1 MKNIT
6 FLFSILLIA
15 TIPYG
20 LAACGT
26 SNSMNSTTLAETT
39 NDAISSALNDTRNSS
54 PDKEPSEPD
63 YETVFPD
70 DIVNK
75 IIIAI
80 SPDQYESML
89 ADMTDIY
96 GEFGS
101 GSNRNMVMNNGRETA
116 PFENNAGDA
125 PVPEFDDADQPIPPG
140 QPEMNNRRGNAE
152 MVMLESDVNPIWVE
166 ATIEFNGVTWKHV
179 GIRYKGNSS
188 LKSLWNA
195 GSYKLPFKLVFD
207 QFEDQYSETE
217 DQRFYGFK
225 QLSFSANFKDSSF
238 LRELVAADIFRD
250 AGVPSA
256 QTTFYAV
263 YVDTGDGPV
272 YYGLYTAVEVIDD
285 TVIETQFE
293 DDSGNV
299 YKPSGNAATFA
310 EGSYN
315 EDAFDKETNIDEA
328 DYSDV
333 QALYTTLHSS
343 TRISDPVQWRSDL
356 DAVFDM
362 DSFLR
367 WLAVNT
373 LIQNWD
379 SYGNAPHNYYLY
391 HDPTTDK
398 LVWIPWDNNES
409 LKSSSG
415 RNSPLS
421 LDLSNVGD
429 NWPLISYLIE
439 DEVYLAKYN
448 QYLEEIATTI
458 FYPERMA
465 PIFSQYHDLITEYVE
480 MEQPGYTTLT
490 DISLFTNSVNELIEY
505 TAERY
510 NQAVTYIGTLK

>member
-1 MKNIT
+1 M
-6 FLFSILLIA
+6 LLIA
-15 TIPYG
+15 IIPIGMVACSTSGNMDSTIP
-20 LAACGT
+20 T
-26 SNSMNSTTLAETT
+26 EITENSTVQ
-39 NDAISSALNDTRNSS
+39 NDPENSS
-54 PDKEPSEPD
+54 DEDTSEPD
-63 YETVFPD
+63 YAVVFPD
-70 DIVNK
+70 DTVNE
-75 IIIAI
+75 IIITI
-80 SPDQYESML
+80 SPDKYESML
-89 ADMTDIY
+89 TDMVGLY

-101 GSNRNMVMNNGRETA
+101 G
-116 PFENNAGDA
+116 ENKTVAMDA
-125 PVPEFDDADQPIPPG
+125 PVNNRAENVGPKQQDAAEPDINTENQQNPPIVDQNGAAQPG
-140 QPEMNNRRGNAE
+140 MNDRRGNAG
-152 MVMLESDVNPIWVE
+152 MAMFESDENPIWVE
-166 ATIEFNGVTWKHV
+166 ATIEFNGETWEHV

-188 LKSLWNA
+188 LKSLWSS
-195 GSYKLPFKLVFD
+195 GSYKLPFKLDFD
-207 QFEDQYSETE
+207 QFEDEYSETE

-225 QLSFSANFKDSSF
+225 QLSFSANFIDSSF

-250 AGVPSA
+250 ADVPSA
-256 QTTFYAV
+256 QTAFYAV

-272 YYGLYTAVEVIDD
+272 YYGLYTAVEVIED

-343 TRISDPVQWRSDL
+343 TRISDPAQWRSDL
-356 DAVFDM
+356 DAVFDV
-362 DSFLR
+362 DGFLR

-421 LDLSNVGD
+421 LDLSNVGA
-429 NWPLISYLIE
+429 NWPLISYLKE

-448 QYLEEIATTI
+448 QYLEEIATSI

-465 PIFSQYHDLITEYVE
+465 SIFSQYHDLITEYVE

-490 DISLFTNSVNELIEY
+490 DISLFTNCVDELIEY
-505 TAERY
+505 TTERY